1 MACVGADCAKEIS
14 INYAGG
20 SITSTRGTL
29 EAIFKQDALP
39 SACEPVKKNPSRKA
53 HTRVRVIGSPPTQV
67 KATEYELRIYPK
79 TNSSFASGGIPIML
93 SADGGWWT
101 ARLTGNVEDF
111 VAWICTNL
119 EDLQTVFFFQSP
131 SGAKYGPYS
140 PQ

>member
-14 INYAGG
+14 INYEGG

-39 SACEPVKKNPSRKA
+39 SACEPNVEPVARKA
-53 HTRVRVIGSPPTQV
+53 HTRVRVIGSPATQV
-67 KATEYELRIYPK
+67 AATTYELRSYPK

-111 VAWICTNL
+111 SAWICKNL
-119 EDLQTVFFFQSP
+119 EDLNVVFFFMSP